1 MKTQNE
7 IRWKSDFENNRG
19 FTLLEVMLAVV
30 IMGIV
35 VVLIM
40 NLFSGALRNQKIGT
54 EYLKA
59 SILARTK
66 MDKILLSS
74 DIEPGESQG
83 EFDPPYNNYSWKTK
97 ISPVSMTATLGEDEI
112 EKRLEKADNIPEIF
126 KIEVRVIWK
135 NGAKEYKLTT
145 MKTIIK
151 PMEGGFTPE

>member
-74 DIEPGESQG
+74 DIEPEESQG